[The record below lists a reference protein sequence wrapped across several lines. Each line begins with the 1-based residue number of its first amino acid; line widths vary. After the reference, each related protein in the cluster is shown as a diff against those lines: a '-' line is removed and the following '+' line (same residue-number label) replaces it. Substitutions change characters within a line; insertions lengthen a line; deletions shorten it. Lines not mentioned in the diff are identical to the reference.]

1 MNEEEYQELL
11 QRVEENQR
19 SLISHADEEGE
30 FAQTAKQLID
40 LLERA
45 KQRMVRGRDGE

>member
-1 MNEEEYQELL
+1 MNEEDYQRLL
-11 QRVEENQR
+11 QRAEENQR
-19 SLISHADEEGE
+19 SLIPYADEEDE

-45 KQRMVRGRDGE
+45 KQRMVRRHDDA

>member
-19 SLISHADEEGE
+19 FLMSHAEEESE
-30 FAQTAKQLID
+30 FAQTANQLID

-45 KQRMVRGRDGE
+45 KQRMVRRHDGE

>member
-1 MNEEEYQELL
+1 MNEEEYRELL

-19 SLISHADEEGE
+19 SLRSHTDEEGE
-30 FAQTAKQLID
+30 FALTAKQLID

-45 KQRMVRGRDGE
+45 KQRMVHRHDGK